1 MCNQIKV
8 LILIS
13 IYFNI
18 NKITSPKFSDVK
30 TQFCTVIL
38 GCLKPISDH
47 HAVLVRAVCWDENY
61 Q

>member
-47 HAVLVRAVCWDENY
+47 HAVLVRAV
-61 Q
+61 